1 VREFLFDFDTTAER
15 EQEVELNIAIN
26 KLRITPYLD
35 QTIGSL
41 SGGEKKRVA
50 LTKVLM

>member
-1 VREFLFDFDTTAER
+1 LNETQTVRQFLFDFDTVHHR

-35 QTIGSL
+35 QVI
-41 SGGEKKRVA
+41 
-50 LTKVLM
+50 